1 MNILVNKYMS
11 TLIKYVLINVTDR
24 VDFKNKIEI
33 AIFIALVCIYIPL
46 AELIQSL
53 ITSILQY

>member
-1 MNILVNKYMS
+1 MS

-24 VDFKNKIEI
+24 ADFKNKIEI